1 MPSHAQLTAQ
11 PLTFKVVQNEKL
23 GAQQRPFFMS
33 KPIMKQIWLNGSRV
47 WEVTQG
53 GMVRHFQH
61 DWQARWH
68 FEQCLRYYRRKVAK
82 EGG

>member
-1 MPSHAQLTAQ
+1 MPSPAQLTTQ
-11 PLTFKVVQNEKL
+11 PLTFKLVLNEKL
-23 GAQQRPFFMS
+23 GAQPRPFFMS
-33 KPIMKQIWLNGSRV
+33 KPTIKQVWQNGSLV

-68 FEQCLRYYRRKVAK
+68 YEQCLRYYRRKVAK

>member
-1 MPSHAQLTAQ
+1 MPNPARLTKI
-11 PLTFKVVQNEKL
+11 PLTFKLVLNEKI
-23 GAQQRPFFMS
+23 GAQPRPFFMS
-33 KPIMKQIWLNGSRV
+33 KPTIKQVWQNGSLV

-68 FEQCLRYYRRKVAK
+68 FEQCLRYYRRKIAK
-82 EGG
+82 KGG

>member
-1 MPSHAQLTAQ
+1 MQSLAQLTRQ
-11 PLTFKVVQNEKL
+11 PLTFKLVKNERL

-33 KPIMKQIWLNGSRV
+33 KPTLEQVWQNGSLV

-53 GMVRHFQH
+53 GMVRRFQH

-68 FEQCLRYYRRKVAK
+68 YEQCLRYYRRKVAR